1 MSQHSFHDI
10 TQNLPCWIGQND
22 FARNPHAGYT
32 KMTILK
38 NPPCWISQN
47 DLPLES
53 PSLIGQNAS
62 PRNPPCWMSQHDLA
76 RNSSCWI
83 SQNDTPPESPMLDGP
98 KRTRIHTMCQS
109 IPWAKLEKNV
119 PLPSQLEPLETFFE
133 PPSNAYV
140 GWAKT
145 CQTYQILMNSL
156 TI

>member
-1 MSQHSFHDI
+1 MSQNRFHDI
-10 TQNLPCWIGQND
+10 TQNLTCWIGQND
-22 FARNPHAGYT
+22 FARNPHGGLT
-32 KMTILK
+32 EMTILK
-38 NPPCWISQN
+38 NSPCWISQN

-53 PSLIGQNAS
+53 PLLIGQNAS

-119 PLPSQLEPLETFFE
+119 PLPSQIEPLETFFA
-133 PPSNAYV
+133 PLRMSMLDGPKH
-140 GWAKT
+140 AKP
-145 CQTYQILMNSL
+145 IKIPMNSL
-156 TI
+156 TV